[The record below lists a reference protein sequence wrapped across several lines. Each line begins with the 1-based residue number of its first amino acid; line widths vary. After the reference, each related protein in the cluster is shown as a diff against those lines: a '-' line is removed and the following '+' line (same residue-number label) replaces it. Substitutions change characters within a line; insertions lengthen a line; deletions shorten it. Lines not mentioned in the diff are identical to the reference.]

1 MTPLETRDSIVW
13 ILINGYTRTEI
24 DIIWDDL
31 YGHDPDLVKYK
42 PEDLRLKKQGIA
54 DFLLAPRL
62 KERQAKLYDEY
73 CESVAKINPL

>member
-13 ILINGYTRTEI
+13 ILINGDTRTEI

-31 YGHDPDLVKYK
+31 YPDLLEYK

-73 CESVAKINPL
+73 CESVAKINSL

>member
-1 MTPLETRDSIVW
+1 MALLETRDSIVW

-31 YGHDPDLVKYK
+31 YPDLLEYK
-42 PEDLRLKKQGIA
+42 PEDLNLKKQGIA

-62 KERQAKLYDEY
+62 VPFPAGVD
-73 CESVAKINPL
+73 IPDD